1 MFSSRY
7 KLTIRPNMINNW
19 TPSNTSH
26 LFERCSNANVNAI
39 NSTLCSISNS
49 INTDAVQLNSLK
61 DIHQNIRTSNEVS
74 ILIDSRTWH
83 RFVYR
88 YSQLYFQ
95 NHQHIQNNNDNRSK
109 QSVQFSIRKRP
120 STVLRPSRFSSD
132 SQDQSNCHNDCVS
145 NKIRSVLGQFEQW
158 PVELKD
164 YCKEVYR
171 ECGKSQALINKAHKY
186 LLQIIEETLR
196 TCSSLDSVNWLSLP
210 MPEFLTAARTLKDG
224 LFDKLAKREVRPFPS
239 LGSIVKLP
247 SPKKDVVDTLH
258 NLFLFRLPR
267 MGKQRKYRVPNVDR
281 LTVGV
286 QNQLNLNMKESTD
299 IKAEMTDIIMGTSTE
314 LEKNFLRLTT
324 TPDASTIRPLPI
336 LQQAFVFVCEKAKLK
351 DIRYLCDQLRSI
363 RQDLTVQNIKNDFTV
378 KVYETNV
385 MTALNACDREEFNQC
400 QSRLMDLYK
409 QGFVSANRCK
419 FTGFRMLYCILT
431 KDFQSLMQ
439 IYLEILLNGFENELK
454 DVLLLYQAWSSRN
467 TFLLF
472 RSYKKLSTDL
482 QLVANMF
489 IDRERSS
496 TIAQFLKAFR
506 PTLSQRWISSQ
517 LCYPNNDSF
526 QKHMQSLKIVFS
538 ESDSALVDCKSSNC

>member
-39 NSTLCSISNS
+39 NSTLCSINS

-247 SPKKDVVDTLH
+247 SPKKDVVE
-258 NLFLFRLPR
+258 LPR